1 MIDWT
6 EAYVPAASIRHRRKR
21 EYTQKEN
28 PNQNERIVDHSENRL
43 PN

>member
-6 EAYVPAASIRHRRKR
+6 EAYVPAASIRPQTRR

-28 PNQNERIVDHSENRL
+28 PNQNERIVDHGENRL
-43 PN
+43 PD